1 MGAWGSGTFENDS
14 ALDWVGQLT
23 ESDDASPIEEA
34 FDAVIETDEDLIDTD
49 DCSNALA
56 AAEIVAAM
64 SGRGSGAL
72 PDELNAWIK
81 GKPRPGPDLV
91 KKARDAVA
99 EVLTDQSEL
108 LELWKDAEPDD
119 FKAWKAGVDD
129 LKKRL
134 G

>member
-1 MGAWGSGTFENDS
+1 MGTWGTGTFENDS
-14 ALDWVGQLT
+14 ALDWVGQLV
-23 ESDDASPIEEA
+23 EGEDDSVLETA
-34 FDAVIETDEDLIDTD
+34 FDAVIETDEDLIDSD
-49 DCSNALA
+49 ECCNALA

-64 SGRGSGAL
+64 GGKPSTL
-72 PDELNAWIK
+72 PDEVTAWMK
-81 GKPRPGPDLV
+81 GKPKPTPALF